1 MNLDYE
7 LVEMAYY
14 SFHSRDYDFFTF
26 LGKINSA
33 FPLTQTPRYLQLHFI
48 LLVHVD
54 ILREDTAS
62 RL

>member
-1 MNLDYE
+1 MSWLRWHITVFTPE
-7 LVEMAYY
+7 ITI
-14 SFHSRDYDFFTF
+14 FFTF

-48 LLVHVD
+48 LLLHVD